1 MHKPSIGILGA
12 GKLGT
17 VLARLSVAAGY
28 KTWIAGSGSADK
40 INLTV
45 KILVPGAHVTEANEL
60 VKQADVIILALP
72 LGKYK
77 SIPNIKGKL
86 VLDAMNYWWE
96 VDGTERI
103 PKDPNDSSSEMV
115 QRHLKDAVVIK
126 AFNHM
131 GYHDIE
137 FESKPRGEKD
147 RKSIAYAADEYSDII
162 EMIIHDFGFDPLFI
176 PTLKKGKL
184 LEPGNSAFGANLPK
198 EKLRDLIEYE

>member
-1 MHKPSIGILGA
+1 MNKPSIGILGA

-17 VLARLSVAAGY
+17 ALARLSVAAGY

-60 VKQADVIILALP
+60 IKQADVIILALP

-77 SIPNIKGKL
+77 SIPTIKGKL

-96 VDGTERI
+96 VDGLERI
-103 PKDPNDSSSEMV
+103 PKDPKDSSSEMV

-137 FESKPRGEKD
+137 FETKPKGEQD
-147 RKSIAYAADEYSDII
+147 RKAIAYASDEPSDIV
-162 EMIIHDFGFDPLFI
+162 ESIIDDFGFDPLYL
-176 PTLKKGKL
+176 PTLKAGKL
-184 LEPGNSAFGANLPK
+184 LEPGHAAFGANLPK
-198 EKLRDLIEYE
+198 DKLKALIEYE